1 MIMDSKIV
9 QLDEAVTRL
18 GLTRT
23 EAIAILQ
30 ALEKN
35 VDILPQK
42 TSIISDTNLE
52 QRVFDLIKVFLIEEQ
67 LFQEGKDVVNF
78 ETTLDSLG
86 LDENDCLDISDMIQ
100 DEFSVAVYDFIGE
113 WKTLGDI
120 VTAVCKLIKKE

>member
-1 MIMDSKIV
+1 MIMESKIV

-18 GLTRT
+18 GLTRA

-30 ALEKN
+30 TLERN

-42 TSIISDTNLE
+42 TSIISDANLE

>member
-1 MIMDSKIV
+1 MDSKIV

-18 GLTRT
+18 GLTRA

-30 ALEKN
+30 TLEKN

-100 DEFSVAVYDFIGE
+100 DEFSVAAYDFIDE

>member
-18 GLTRT
+18 GLTRA

-30 ALEKN
+30 TLEKN

-100 DEFSVAVYDFIGE
+100 DEFSVAAYDFIDE

>member
-1 MIMDSKIV
+1 MDSKIV

-18 GLTRT
+18 GLTRA

-30 ALEKN
+30 TLEKN

-100 DEFSVAVYDFIGE
+100 DEFSVAVYDFIDE
-113 WKTLGDI
+113 WKTVGDI

>member
-1 MIMDSKIV
+1 MIMESKIV

-18 GLTRT
+18 GLTRA

-30 ALEKN
+30 TLEKN

-100 DEFSVAVYDFIGE
+100 DEFSVAAYDFIDE

>member
-1 MIMDSKIV
+1 MDSKIV

-42 TSIISDTNLE
+42 TSIISDINLE

-67 LFQEGKDVVNF
+67 FFQEGKDVVNF

-100 DEFSVAVYDFIGE
+100 DEFSVAAYDFIDE
-113 WKTLGDI
+113 WKSLGDI

>member
-1 MIMDSKIV
+1 MDSKIV

-42 TSIISDTNLE
+42 TSIISDINLE

-67 LFQEGKDVVNF
+67 FFQEGKDVVNF

-100 DEFSVAVYDFIGE
+100 DEFSVAAYDFIDE

>member
-1 MIMDSKIV
+1 MIMESKIV

-18 GLTRT
+18 GLTRA

-30 ALEKN
+30 TLEKN

>member
-1 MIMDSKIV
+1 MDSKIV

>member
-1 MIMDSKIV
+1 MESKIV

-18 GLTRT
+18 GLTRA

-30 ALEKN
+30 TLERN

-42 TSIISDTNLE
+42 TSIISDANLE

>member
-1 MIMDSKIV
+1 MIMESKIV

-18 GLTRT
+18 GLTRA

-30 ALEKN
+30 TLEKN

-100 DEFSVAVYDFIGE
+100 DEFSVAAHDFIDE